1 MATEDEF
8 HKEML
13 GLYRRIGVATGDY
26 WPGRFLLSVRKN
38 GGLAVAQKLL
48 SNPKSRGFEKLEKVK
63 RIDLSVES
71 LVIEKCYEHLFTPEE
86 LTIAKKRLAQVSHSC
101 FPDDSAGPLT
111 LGEVDESAT
120 YEEGATHRVLVNR
133 YERDPKAREKC
144 IEHHGKHCV
153 ICNFDFEA
161 RYGEIGKD
169 FIHVHH
175 LRPLGRIKSS
185 YRVDPVKDLVPVCPN
200 CHAMLHRRDPPYD
213 VEQLRRLIHLD

>member
-1 MATEDEF
+1 MTTENEF
-8 HKEML
+8 HHEML
-13 GLYRRIGVATGDY
+13 GLHRRIGVATGY

-38 GGLAVAQKLL
+38 GGLAVAKKLL
-48 SNPKSRGFEKLEKVK
+48 SNPKSAGFEKLEEAN

-71 LVIEKCYEHLFTPEE
+71 LVTEREYYAHLFTLDE
-86 LTIAKKRLAQVSHSC
+86 LAIAQERLAQVSHSS
-101 FPDDSAGPLT
+101 FPQDSAGPLT

-120 YEEGATHRVLVNR
+120 FEEGATHRVLVNR

-153 ICNFDFEA
+153 ICNLDFEA
-161 RYGEIGKD
+161 RYGEIGKG

-175 LRPLGRIKSS
+175 LRPLGRLKSS

-213 VEQLRRLIHLD
+213 VEQLRRLIQFE